1 MSESPVHAPAPP
13 AFAPGKGSTGGAFD
27 EPPAGMSAKERSG
40 GAAGAAL
47 GWAPRLLDSDGLLSS
62 RARAPPPP
70 PPGSA
75 ARPLAAVGASP
86 LASRPGLGTSMETT
100 GPNFSASS
108 RMSAQISMYPFSS
121 RKSSELTMFFKY
133 TTLLATTRAP
143 SFWTLA
149 TSPISMTSSGFFTL
163 SFFAPSSR
171 PSSAARACCCVI
183 MSAYSKKAT
192 PTDLPSSS
200 FCSAKN
206 FNWPNVI
213 RSSRIRSSVTNV
225 GMFTKHNRW
234 SMADTMA
241 ACPGWPGKPGS
252 ASCPGR
258 MAPCCAIISPSDGV
272 PPEPTPGS
280 ASWPLDIPGSA
291 RDPAPADSGPV

>member
-1 MSESPVHAPAPP
+1 MSASKAPAVPP
-13 AFAPGKGSTGGAFD
+13 ALLAPLPGNGSKGGALGTD
-27 EPPAGMSAKERSG
+27 PVGTSAKDKSG
-40 GAAGAAL
+40 GAASGAAL
-47 GWAPRLLDSDGLLSS
+47 AWAPGPLASAGLLSS
-62 RARAPPPP
+62 RAKAPP

-75 ARPLAAVGASP
+75 ARPLAGAASP
-86 LASRPGLGTSMETT
+86 PPSRRDRGTSMETT

-108 RMSAQISMYPFSS
+108 RMSAQISEYPVSS
-121 RKSSELTMFFKY
+121 RRSSGVTTFFKY
-133 TTLLATTRAP
+133 TTLLGTTRAP
-143 SFWTLA
+143 SFCTLA
-149 TSPISMTSSGFFTL
+149 TSPISITSSGFFTL
-163 SFFAPSSR
+163 SFFAPNSR

-206 FNWPNVI
+206 FNCPKVM
-213 RSSRIRSSVTNV
+213 RSSRILSSVTKV
-225 GMFTKHNRW
+225 GMFTRHNRW

-241 ACPGWPGKPGS
+241 ACPGWPGRPGS

-272 PPEPTPGS
+272 PPEPMPGS
-280 ASWPLDIPGSA
+280 ASCPLPTPGRASC
-291 RDPAPADSGPV
+291 PAPADSGPV